1 MRPLVSAAVLGV
13 VPLPPLPDAGP
24 NSDEDRRMTAADA
37 NAPQF
42 LRLPVSV
49 AERMA
54 TKDELARIRDA
65 LEDTRT

>member
-1 MRPLVSAAVLGV
+1 M
-13 VPLPPLPDAGP
+13 PDAGP
-24 NSDEDRRMTAADA
+24 SSDEDRRMTAADA
-37 NAPQF
+37 SAPQ
-42 LRLPVSV
+42 LLWLPVSV

>member
-1 MRPLVSAAVLGV
+1 M
-13 VPLPPLPDAGP
+13 PDAGP

-42 LRLPVSV
+42 LWLPVSI